1 MNTKQITLLRE
12 GREESRTVESGIN
25 LLEALQGFED
35 FDFDAPCGGNGTCGK
50 CRVLLEGA
58 AVPPPCTEELK
69 FLSRNSLD
77 KGERLACMVHVSA
90 DLTVTPLFTSH
101 GVKIVTEHKVYNGE
115 IESPLKTAP
124 LTMSEPTL
132 QDQRCDEVRF
142 REALKEQYGIAD
154 ASVPLPLLEELM
166 VMMRKHRDGVTI
178 SILDGHL
185 WGVLSPNSGR
195 GYGIAVDIGTTT
207 VVAYLVNLTD
217 GNVCRVVSGLN
228 MQKAWGGDVIS
239 RVQAVIESGPEPLQR
254 AIGRQISTM
263 VFRLVEEEEI
273 AWEDLRGM
281 TVAGNT
287 VMMHLLAGV
296 DPRHI
301 AVSPFIPVF
310 TEKRL
315 EASSQLFPRIPNYLP
330 VILLPSISGFIGA
343 DITAGIAAT
352 GLMHGDS
359 PSLLIDV
366 GTNGELVIGDAGRM
380 IACSTAAG
388 PAFEGATISCGLGG
402 IPGAVSGIEVSSAG
416 DIMVST
422 IADDAPL
429 GICGSGIIDLASIL
443 IETGIVDYTGRLLP
457 PDELP
462 ETVPPALAARVSD
475 DGFLFASDRHNQPLI
490 FTPRDVREVQLAKA
504 SVAAGIDIL
513 LDEYGI
519 GPEGIDRVFLAGGF
533 GSFINTASAV
543 GIGLLPREI
552 KDKIVPAGNTAGAGA
567 VQVLLSDQSY
577 TSLGDLAA
585 TVEYIELSASPK
597 FQDRY
602 VEQMFFPQ

>member
-1 MNTKQITLLRE
+1 MNTIQLTLLRE
-12 GREESRTVESGIN
+12 GLEETRTVESGVN

-50 CRVLLEGA
+50 CRVLLEGSS
-58 AVPPPCTEELK
+58 VPSPCTEETK
-69 FLSRNSLD
+69 FLSPVSLE
-77 KGERLACMVHVSA
+77 KGERLACMVKVTG

-101 GVKIVTEHKVYNGE
+101 GVKIVTEHKVYAGA
-115 IESPLKTAP
+115 IDSPLKTAP
-124 LTMSEPTL
+124 IILSEPSL
-132 QDQRCDEVRF
+132 QDQRCDAVRF
-142 REALKEQYGIAD
+142 REALKEQHGIED

-166 VMMRKHRDGVTI
+166 LMMRKNRDGLKI
-178 SILDGHL
+178 STLEGHL
-185 WGVLSPNSGR
+185 WGVLSPEAGP
-195 GYGIAVDIGTTT
+195 GYGIAIDIGTTT
-207 VVAYLVNLTD
+207 VVAYLVNLSD
-217 GNVCRVVSGLN
+217 GDICRVVSGLN

-239 RVQAVIESGPEPLQR
+239 RVQAASESGPEPLQR
-254 AIGRQISTM
+254 AIARQISTM

-273 AWEDLRGM
+273 PWEDLRGLA
-281 TVAGNT
+281 VAGNT

-310 TEKRL
+310 TEKRI
-315 EASSQLFPRIPNYLP
+315 ESSYQLFPRIPRYLP

-343 DITAGIAAT
+343 DITAGIAAA
-352 GLMHGDS
+352 GLMDCDK

-366 GTNGELVIGDAGRM
+366 GTNGELVIGDSSRM

-402 IPGAVSGIEVSSAG
+402 IPGAVSVVTLSPQKDLAI
-416 DIMVST
+416 ST
-422 IADDAPL
+422 IAGETPA
-429 GICGSGIIDLASIL
+429 GICGSGIIDLASLL

-462 ETVPPALAARVSD
+462 ENVPSVLASRVTE
-475 DGFLFASDRHNQPLI
+475 DGFIFATDRHNQPLI

-513 LDEYGI
+513 LEEYGI
-519 GPEGIDRVFLAGGF
+519 GPEKIDKVFLAGGF

-543 GIGLLPREI
+543 GIGLLPGEI
-552 KDKIVPAGNTAGAGA
+552 EEKIVAAGNTAGAGA
-567 VQVLLSDQSY
+567 VQVLLSEESY
-577 TSLGDLAA
+577 MRLGTLASK
-585 TVEYIELSASPK
+585 VEYIELSASPK